1 MVIKI
6 KLRDSL
12 EDSVDH
18 CAKFK
23 KIVKEVQNISGRIN
37 KLFPTY
43 TNHDIHHLEHVEAYA
58 NRIIPEDVKNEL
70 NIDEIFFLLCGI
82 WLHDVGMVFVD
93 DELPIYENKNTEE
106 RKSFEKYVRENH
118 NIRSETY
125 INKHHEKLGLH
136 WHEAEIIGKIAKG
149 HRQIK
154 LNELEDDN
162 YKGSHIRISFLSS
175 ILRLADEC
183 HVDETRESALSK
195 IGIDKKTILNYYNS
209 HEKIDYV
216 EINHEDKSILINCK
230 IDNRSDLK
238 ELNEIKNKIQSE
250 LNNLTDI
257 LKQSDIILTNVKL
270 NHHSNEFIEKELI
283 LHIANGNDDFSEF
296 EIKDLENI
304 NIKDRLTKLCS
315 ENIIIETNSKYKLN
329 ETIETYE
336 KIFRTFEEKG
346 DLQLFYFTSYSQNM
360 IPKVLSKFNDKFGAI
375 YLENQ
380 NSRID
385 LLKNSPTAAK
395 FAFNFDDFLEFSNFN
410 TDSNQNGELVLD
422 YLLLMSIFNDIKYY
436 RKEINFNEIKT
447 AISKMDIKTDDLIMS
462 INQYEKFGEN
472 NIKIDKN
479 ESDDE
484 KNIKFSIKLQTDEK
498 FEDMLSASLKSGNP
512 LKLVGDRIIE
522 LKVEENGE
530 VETSTPDA
538 IIFHPPKH
546 YFDLKLGDSWYNNI
560 EFKLQEIS
568 EGQFKFTSTSEK
580 IDIIIEFGFDFPND
594 KISFALIYKSNEIK
608 DIFYWYLFKY
618 QCSGSDLIIYYKD
631 EVIFENKIPSNDL
644 TIEFIEYY
652 RKLNKI
658 NNELKLNLI
667 HNEGYN
673 MNDTDF
679 KSIDILYSLIKNN
692 YLAKPEINL
701 PFNGTVED
709 LQKILENELKTF
721 STKMKYHVTLLGH
734 EIDLGFGE
742 FNINSLLIENK
753 KELLETIK
761 LKDYNETVEVIL
773 KIREESSEDIIINF
787 EDFKNYN

>member
-12 EDSVDH
+12 KDSVDH
-18 CAKFK
+18 CSKFK
-23 KIVKEVQNISGRIN
+23 KIVKEVKNISGRIN

-82 WLHDVGMVFVD
+82 WLHDVGMIFVD
-93 DELPIYENKNTEE
+93 DELPIYENKAPKE
-106 RKSFEKYVRENH
+106 RKSFEKYVRKNH

-125 INKHHEKLGLH
+125 INKHYKKLGLN

-195 IGIDKKTILNYYNS
+195 IGIDKKTIHDYYNS

-216 EINHEDKSILINCK
+216 EIDYENESILIDCK

-250 LNNLTDI
+250 LNKITDI
-257 LKQSDIILTNVKL
+257 LKQSDITLTNVKL
-270 NHHSNEFIEKELI
+270 NHYSNEFIEKELI
-283 LHIANGNDDFSEF
+283 LHIANGNDNFSEF
-296 EIKDLENI
+296 EIKTFENI
-304 NIKDRLTKLCS
+304 NIQDRLTKLCS
-315 ENIIIETNSKYKLN
+315 ENIILEINSKFKLN

-336 KIFRTFEEKG
+336 KIFKTFEEKG
-346 DLQLFYFTSYSQNM
+346 DLQLFYFTPYSQNM
-360 IPKVLSKFNDKFGAI
+360 IPKVLSKFNEKFGAI

-422 YLLLMSIFNDIKYY
+422 YLLLMSIFNDAKYY

-447 AISKMDIKTDDLIMS
+447 AISKINIKTDDLLMS

-472 NIKIDKN
+472 NIKMDED
-479 ESDDE
+479 ESDDK

-560 EFKLQEIS
+560 EFKHQEIS
-568 EGQFKFTSTSEK
+568 EGHFKFTSTSEK
-580 IDIIIEFGFDFPND
+580 IDIIIEFEFDFPND
-594 KISFALIYKSNEIK
+594 KISFAPIYKSNEIQ
-608 DIFYWYLFKY
+608 DIFHWYLFKY
-618 QCSGSDLIIYYKD
+618 QCSGSDLILYYKD
-631 EVIFENKIPSNDL
+631 EPIFENKMPSNEL
-644 TIEFIEYY
+644 TIDFIEYY

-673 MNDTDF
+673 MNDSDF

-692 YLAKPEINL
+692 YLVKTQINL
-701 PFNGTVED
+701 PFNGLVED
-709 LQKILENELKTF
+709 LEKILENELKTF
-721 STKMKYHVTLLGH
+721 STKMKYYVTLLSH

-742 FNINSLLIENK
+742 FNINSLVIENK
-753 KELLETIK
+753 KELLETVK
-761 LKDYNETVEVIL
+761 LKDDKETIEVVL
-773 KIREESSEDIIINF
+773 KIREKSSDEIIINF
-787 EDFKNYN
+787 EDFKK